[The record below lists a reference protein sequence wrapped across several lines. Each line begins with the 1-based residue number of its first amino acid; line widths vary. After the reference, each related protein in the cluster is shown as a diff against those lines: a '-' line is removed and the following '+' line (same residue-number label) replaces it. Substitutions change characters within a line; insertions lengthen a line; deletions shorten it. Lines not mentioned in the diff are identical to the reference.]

1 MLAWN
6 NNKFVNE
13 LNNKEVKQIYFR
25 IKNDIENLVK

>member
-25 IKNDIENLVK
+25 IKNNIENLVK

>member
-25 IKNDIENLVK
+25 IKNDLENLVK

>member
-13 LNNKEVKQIYFR
+13 LNNKEIKQIYFR
-25 IKNDIENLVK
+25 IKNNLKNLVK